1 MSAQRPQLSIG
12 VIEVRS
18 LGGRSEILE
27 GRPGAFVNIVTWATD
42 AEQHRR
48 NADRLIGS
56 LGALFVADVLNA
68 EPVVD
73 RRTRLERGAFD
84 ESIENLILQAQ
95 DNPNAILHGTF
106 HIFERDD
113 A

>member
-1 MSAQRPQLSIG
+1 M
-12 VIEVRS
+12 
-18 LGGRSEILE
+18 
-27 GRPGAFVNIVTWATD
+27 PGAFVNVVTWATD
-42 AEQHRR
+42 AEQYRR

-68 EPVVD
+68 EPVAD
-73 RRTRLERGAFD
+73 RRARAAGRGFD
-84 ESIENLILQAQ
+84 ESIEALISQAQ